1 MYKDVL
7 EKINKD
13 RKVDN
18 EFMER
23 LEKNGFE
30 INYGKFSYWD
40 SQEYITIGTRDIWL
54 VETYNTNDGG
64 MGCCYRFRND
74 VVEEIKKVLEI
85 EQEKLKKEQELID
98 SILPIK

>member
-1 MYKDVL
+1 MYKEVL
-7 EKINKD
+7 EKINRD
-13 RKVDN
+13 RKVDDK
-18 EFMER
+18 FMER

-54 VETYNTNDGG
+54 VETYSTDNNGT
-64 MGCCYRFRND
+64 GCGYRYRND

-85 EQEKLKKEQELID
+85 EQEKLKKEEELIN